1 MRRVCQ
7 EAGAVLG
14 SRPHL
19 KIGFN
24 LTARHFA
31 NEDIVEDVRKIFTK
45 SRLKITQL
53 VLEVTERQPI
63 ENLTETRRVIA
74 ALQGLGV
81 KVAIDD
87 VGTGHSGLSYMLK
100 LGVDI
105 IKIDKMFI
113 DSLGTDRDSNT
124 IIETLIDLAQNMRM
138 DVIAE
143 GVESFEQVLHL
154 RDIGIRAAQGFV
166 FSPPLPCQAF
176 LQLVETI
183 DPIKAGTPASDQP
196 AAFMAALAQNDAA

>member
-1 MRRVCQ
+1 
-7 EAGAVLG
+7 VLG

-105 IKIDKMFI
+105 IKIDKMFVDAI
-113 DSLGTDRDSNT
+113 GTDRNSTT
-124 IIETLIDLAQNMRM
+124 IVETLVALAHNMRM
-138 DVIAE
+138 DIVAE
-143 GVESFEQVLHL
+143 GVETFEQVSHL
-154 RDIGIRAAQGFV
+154 RDLGIRSAQGYV
-166 FSPPLPCQAF
+166 FAPPLPGNAF
-176 LQLVETI
+176 LQLLEAI
-183 DPIKAGTPASDQP
+183 DPLRPGVPAGAKA
-196 AAFMAALAQNDAA
+196 DAA

>member
-1 MRRVCQ
+1 M
-7 EAGAVLG
+7 
-14 SRPHL
+14 
-19 KIGFN
+19 K
-24 LTARHFA
+24 LTQ
-31 NEDIVEDVRKIFTK
+31 I
-45 SRLKITQL
+45 

-63 ENLTETRRVIA
+63 ENLTETRRVVA

-113 DSLGTDRDSNT
+113 DLLGTDRNSNT

-154 RDIGIRAAQGFV
+154 RDLGIRAAQGFV
-166 FSPPLPCQAF
+166 FCAAAAVF
-176 LQLVETI
+176 RV
-183 DPIKAGTPASDQP
+183 P
-196 AAFMAALAQNDAA
+196 AAGRDDRPAQGRRRACRRPVRPA